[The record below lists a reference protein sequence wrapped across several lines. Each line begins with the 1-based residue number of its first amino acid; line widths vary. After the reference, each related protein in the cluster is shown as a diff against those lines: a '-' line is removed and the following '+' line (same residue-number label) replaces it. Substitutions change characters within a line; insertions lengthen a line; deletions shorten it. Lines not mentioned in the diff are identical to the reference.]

1 MRYLCFGPLMYKAR
15 ASNHK
20 VYNFLLLGL
29 KQRYTASGGQVEA
42 NCICHWGYLEELLDP
57 LSFPCAKQGYH
68 WGIVRKLYSLYSPL
82 DIIVSC
88 GFHTVGKT
96 RNAKK
101 AHAEARTG

>member
-1 MRYLCFGPLMYKAR
+1 MYKAR

-68 WGIVRKLYSLYSPL
+68 WGIVRKLCSLYSPL
-82 DIIVSC
+82 DIMVSC